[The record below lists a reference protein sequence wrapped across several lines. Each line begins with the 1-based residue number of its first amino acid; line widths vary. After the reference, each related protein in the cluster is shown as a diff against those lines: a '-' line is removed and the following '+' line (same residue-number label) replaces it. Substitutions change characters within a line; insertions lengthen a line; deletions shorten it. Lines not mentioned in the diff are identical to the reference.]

1 MTYCLAIQVKDGIA
15 FASDTRSNAGVD
27 YVSAYRKLHRFKTA
41 AENVVVL
48 LAAGSLATTQEV
60 VSRIHRDLEQ
70 DALENLNRFHRL
82 FEVAAYVGRVSQAVQ
97 QAHQAALSRSGI
109 SGEASFIVGG
119 QVKGEAPGIYLVYPQ
134 GNFIRASDDTP
145 YLQIG
150 ENKYGKPMLD
160 RLVAPTL
167 TLDQAVRLSVLSL
180 IATIK
185 SNVTVGAP
193 LDLGI
198 YHADSF
204 KPLTTG
210 RLDASDPYYQHITEA
225 WNVSLRDAFM
235 NLPSFQ
241 WPERAHAPLEFS
253 FQPTL
258 SVVGGG
264 LESVG

>member
-41 AENVVVL
+41 ANNVVVL

-60 VSRIHRDLEQ
+60 VSRIQRDLEQ
-70 DALENLNRFHRL
+70 NAVESLNAFQRL
-82 FEVAAYVGRVSQAVQ
+82 FEIAAYVGKVSQAVQ
-97 QAHQAALSRSGI
+97 QSHQPALARSGI
-109 SGEASFIVGG
+109 SCEASFIVGG
-119 QVKGEAPGIYLVYPQ
+119 QVQGEAPGIYLVYPQ

-160 RLVAPTL
+160 RLVASTL
-167 TLDQAVRLSVLSL
+167 TLDQAVRLCVLSL

-185 SNVTVGAP
+185 SNVTVGPP

-198 YHADSF
+198 YRADSF
-204 KPLTTG
+204 KPPTTG
-210 RLDASDPYYQHITEA
+210 RLGASDVYYRHITETWDEA
-225 WNVSLRDAFM
+225 LREAFIK
-235 NLPSFQ
+235 LPSFQ
-241 WPERAHAPLEFS
+241 WPERAHAPLEFNL
-253 FQPTL
+253 QQAL
-258 SVVGGG
+258 AGAGGAV
-264 LESVG
+264 EQSR